1 MVASRRVG
9 DSNPIVVYG
18 LSTEGYQIA
27 SSLATNHTPTILVDE
42 RLQVATE
49 VTPETV
55 STYSSA
61 RELIEEESLL
71 GIRPIDVTIS
81 ETDAVFFTPK
91 IRRPGDE
98 AKKEWSS
105 MLSSISKN
113 ISKGTIIFSCLPVG
127 FGINSEMIE
136 IVERASGLQAWEEFT
151 YVYLPLLPRTRSAIT
166 FGMEKNDLVE
176 KAKEILRLAQI
187 KHPKNLTL
195 LLSEINY
202 LREIMGNYPQRVI
215 ELEVYKSVR
224 DFKLRREL
232 SKSTKADVP
241 YLDVL
246 ADGLHDIKNIVSSL
260 QSGEPSLYI
269 ASGVLRGIEGYTRFL
284 TDELKAL
291 MKEKELKASRTD
303 VTLGWN
309 LDRFEIRGE
318 KILLRELLIERIGD
332 LVGDVGSPIGVEYGA
347 SSEKVA
353 RMPSLGG
360 DKIHLLI
367 ICSKSD
373 EDLLTGLDSRTLR
386 GIVTL
391 KANLICDRS

>member
-9 DSNPIVVYG
+9 DSNPVVVYG

-27 SSLATNHTPTILVDE
+27 SSLAMNHTPTILVDE

-49 VTPETV
+49 VGPETV
-55 STYSSA
+55 STYSTA

-91 IRRPGDE
+91 IRRPGEE

-105 MLSSISKN
+105 MLSSISKS

-127 FGINSEMIE
+127 FGVNSEMIE
-136 IVERASGLQAWEEFT
+136 IVERASGLKAWEEFT

-166 FGMEKNDLVE
+166 FGMEKNELVE
-176 KAKEILRLAQI
+176 KANEILRLAQI
-187 KHPKNLTL
+187 KHPKSLTL
-195 LLSEINY
+195 HLSEINY
-202 LREIMGNYPQRVI
+202 LREIMGQYPKQVI

-232 SKSTKADVP
+232 SKSTKAEVP
-241 YLDVL
+241 YLDDL

-260 QSGEPSLYI
+260 QSGDPLLYI
-269 ASGVLRGIEGYTRFL
+269 ASGVLRGIEGYSRYL

-332 LVGDVGSPIGVEYGA
+332 LVGDVGSPIGVEYGT

-353 RMPSLGG
+353 RMPIVSGE
-360 DKIHLLI
+360 KIHLLI

-373 EDLLTGLDSRTLR
+373 ENLLIGLDSRTLG

-391 KANLICDRS
+391 KANLVCTRS

>member
-1 MVASRRVG
+1 
-9 DSNPIVVYG
+9 
-18 LSTEGYQIA
+18 
-27 SSLATNHTPTILVDE
+27 
-42 RLQVATE
+42 
-49 VTPETV
+49 
-55 STYSSA
+55 
-61 RELIEEESLL
+61 
-71 GIRPIDVTIS
+71 
-81 ETDAVFFTPK
+81 
-91 IRRPGDE
+91 
-98 AKKEWSS
+98 
-105 MLSSISKN
+105 MLSSISKS

-127 FGINSEMIE
+127 FGVNSEMIE
-136 IVERASGLQAWEEFT
+136 IVERASGLKAWEEFT

-166 FGMEKNDLVE
+166 FGMEKNELVE
-176 KAKEILRLAQI
+176 KANEILRLAQI
-187 KHPKNLTL
+187 KHPKSLTL
-195 LLSEINY
+195 HLSEINY
-202 LREIMGNYPQRVI
+202 LREIMGQYPKQVI

-232 SKSTKADVP
+232 SKSTKAEVP
-241 YLDVL
+241 YLDDL

-260 QSGEPSLYI
+260 QSGDPLLYI
-269 ASGVLRGIEGYTRFL
+269 ASGVLRGIEGYTRYL

-332 LVGDVGSPIGVEYGA
+332 LVGDVGSPIGVEYGT

-353 RMPSLGG
+353 RMPIVSGE
-360 DKIHLLI
+360 KIHLLI

-373 EDLLTGLDSRTLR
+373 ENLLVGLDSRTLG

-391 KANLICDRS
+391 KANLVCTRS